1 MTRQEVILKLKN
13 YCADQEK
20 NNGWWIFKK
29 HILKFDKTF
38 LQEQHNR
45 TANLSLPDT
54 ITFGSGLTISKAGIL
69 YKSILNKWSN
79 VVGTIVKSQIIPIN
93 DNLDE
98 KHYFL
103 IFALISGDVF
113 EVEIDI
119 IDKYFGQLGHFIEQY
134 KISETANL

>member
-13 YCADQEK
+13 YIADQEK
-20 NNGWWIFKK
+20 NNGWWIIKK
-29 HILKFDKTF
+29 HILKFDRTF
-38 LQEQHNR
+38 LEEQHNR

-54 ITFGSGLTISKAGIL
+54 IFIGSGLTISKAGVL
-69 YKSILNKWSN
+69 YKSVLNKWSS
-79 VVGTIVKSQIIPIN
+79 VVETIVKTQIIPIN
-93 DNLDE
+93 EDLDE

-103 IFALISGDVF
+103 IFALITGDIY
-113 EVEIDI
+113 EVEIDN

>member
-20 NNGWWIFKK
+20 NNGWWIIKN
-29 HILKFDKTF
+29 HILKFDRTF
-38 LQEQHNR
+38 LEEQHNR

-54 ITFGSGLTISKAGIL
+54 IAIGSGLTISKAGVL
-69 YKSILNKWSN
+69 YKSVLNKWSN
-79 VVGTIVKSQIIPIN
+79 VVETVIKTQIIPIN
-93 DNLDE
+93 EDQDE

-103 IFALISGDVF
+103 IFALISGDIY
-113 EVEIDI
+113 EVEIDN